1 MQRSNDREFASAQ
14 ELLPLDDIVD
24 GVLCLRGGDYRA
36 VLEAQ
41 SISFALKSDAEQEA
55 IMAGYR
61 AFLNALGYPI
71 QVVVRI
77 LPTDVEPYLTALR
90 GRASD
95 RGAEALRRLA
105 LDHEAF
111 VRRLARERTLLE
123 RRFFVVIP
131 AGLEGAFARTGARLG
146 ERRGIRWPWLGRPGS
161 PRQGLEAAGGQL
173 TFRCQEVAQG
183 LGAFGVATHRLGSD
197 ELVEIWCSF
206 LGAEAAPGRTAV
218 AAAQPVVVG
227 RSPEGVSANA

>member
-1 MQRSNDREFASAQ
+1 MQRSSDRRFASVQ
-14 ELLPLDDIVD
+14 ELLPLEDVVD
-24 GVLCLRGGDYRA
+24 GVLCLRGSDYRA

-41 SISFALKSDAEQEA
+41 SVNFALKSDAEQEA

-61 AFLNALGYPI
+61 AFLNALSYPI

-77 LPTDVEPYLTALR
+77 LPTDVEPYLASLRATAS
-90 GRASD
+90 G

-123 RRFFVVIP
+123 RRFYVVIP
-131 AGLEGAFARTGARLG
+131 AGLEGAFARTGVRLG
-146 ERRGIRWPWLGRPGS
+146 ERRSIRWPWRGRS
-161 PRQGLEAAGGQL
+161 ASNRQGLEAAREQL
-173 TFRCQEVAQG
+173 TFRCQEIAQG
-183 LGAFGVATHRLGSD
+183 LGGFGVATRRLGSD
-197 ELVEIWCSF
+197 ELVELWCSF
-206 LGAEAAPGRTAV
+206 LGAEAALARTAV

-227 RSPEGVSANA
+227 LSRGGVSANA

>member
-1 MQRSNDREFASAQ
+1 MQRSNNRRCASVQ
-14 ELLPLDDIVD
+14 EMLPLDDVVD
-24 GVLCLRGGDYRA
+24 SVLCLRGGNYRA

-41 SISFALKSDAEQEA
+41 SVNFALKSDAEQEA

-61 AFLNALGYPI
+61 AFLNALSYPI

-90 GRASD
+90 GQAGG

-123 RRFFVVIP
+123 RRFYVIVP
-131 AGLEGAFARTGARLG
+131 AGLARSFD
-146 ERRGIRWPWLGRPGS
+146 RRGIRWPWQRVASNGE
-161 PRQGLEAAGGQL
+161 GLEAAREQL
-173 TFRCQEVAQG
+173 AFRCQEIAQG
-183 LGAFGVATHRLGSD
+183 LGGFGVTARRLGSD
-197 ELVEIWCSF
+197 ELVELWSSF
-206 LGAEAAPGRTAV
+206 LSTDAAPGRTLV
-218 AAAQPVVVG
+218 AAQPVVIG
-227 RSPEGVSANA
+227 LSREEVSAGA